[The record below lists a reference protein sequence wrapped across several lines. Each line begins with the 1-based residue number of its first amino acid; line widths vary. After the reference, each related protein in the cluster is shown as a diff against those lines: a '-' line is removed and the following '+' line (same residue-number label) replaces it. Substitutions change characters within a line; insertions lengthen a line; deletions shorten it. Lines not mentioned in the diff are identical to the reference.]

1 MNALDGLSTHFW
13 EWGGGGGGQNKVS
26 RLEKEQLD
34 CNYVL
39 DKEE

>member
-1 MNALDGLSTHFW
+1 MHLMGYQPTFGSG
-13 EWGGGGGGQNKVS
+13 GGGGGGQNKVS

>member
-1 MNALDGLSTHFW
+1 MHLMGYQPTFGS
-13 EWGGGGGGQNKVS
+13 GGGGGGQNKVS